1 MNEEVCFAVWTQLR
15 LCRINEA
22 RNPSWL
28 SAGHVVSYIMFPV
41 LGHMDA
47 SLQGQWDQNGD
58 RNKVRRGQGSDM
70 REKGRTDKER

>member
-1 MNEEVCFAVWTQLR
+1 M
-15 LCRINEA
+15 
-22 RNPSWL
+22 
-28 SAGHVVSYIMFPV
+28 SYIMFPV